1 MSDMDKR
8 SPVMPVPPGE
18 LLRALRQKNGWTL
31 RDVSERT
38 GLTVSTLSK
47 VEHGKMSLTY
57 DKMMRIATGLGID
70 IGVLFAA
77 PTGQPDDARA
87 RPRPAGG
94 RRSITR
100 RGEGRLIES
109 RNFIQQYPAAELL
122 HKQLVPIIVEVK
134 ARSRAEFGQLLGHAG
149 EEFVLV
155 IEGRLELHTELYE
168 PVVLEKGD
176 SIYFD
181 SSMAHGYVAAG
192 SERCSMLSVCSTAEW
207 GGQATE
213 RSAARHTQSPLEPQI
228 IRAS

>member
-1 MSDMDKR
+1 MADMDKD
-8 SPVMPVPPGE
+8 SPKTPAPPGE

-31 RDVSERT
+31 MDVSQRT

-77 PTGQPDDARA
+77 PTSTVEDSRTRT
-87 RPRPAGG
+87 RPSGG

-122 HKQLVPIIVEVK
+122 QKQLVPIIVEVK
-134 ARSRAEFGQLLGHAG
+134 ARSRAEFGQLLGHPG
-149 EEFVLV
+149 EEYVMV
-155 IEGRLELHTELYE
+155 IEGKLELHTEFYE
-168 PVVLEKGD
+168 PVLLEQGD

-192 SERCSMLSVCSTAEW
+192 SERCVMLSVCSTAEW
-207 GGQATE
+207 GGQAAE
-213 RSAARHTQSPLEPQI
+213 RSAGSHAQVPLEPQI
-228 IRAS
+228 IRAN